1 MGIGASKE
9 DEQKLKRKT
18 SAELMDYLASNYI
31 TTASFKSLKK
41 MNEKEYCDKM
51 VVLTTDL
58 LNKYFDS
65 VDIRYLAERIKNGDG
80 DSDSSDKKEM
90 ADKAFF
96 IEKDKL
102 HDRIDSTAGK
112 LEVCREIAKFY
123 ITIAHIFAAIMTTMN
138 PMVEYTD
145 PATGQVNQVSV
156 LEKKERVP
164 DNVAYEII
172 HKTSLCDRRIKSLKR
187 GHGKVSEDPNQETI
201 NVHPQVCDINK
212 NVQTGE
218 TMRLTDEPGIPEFM
232 RLYFDKYNP
241 ETGEFDDMTDK
252 TRDIFK
258 EDLKIFYE
266 VFTGETEMPNYVSKF
281 SDIKLRDYN
290 AQPKCQGVNPPLNQH
305 VRGTV
310 SQKLFKQ
317 YAENLTEMIA
327 NANKNQEALMDI
339 LTEIFGY
346 TVDAQGKKTVR
357 INSALTEEAL
367 QKLVVRCRE
376 LIIKLILQCEVD
388 FTNGVRIYEA
398 IIESKVFDTVQNQ
411 IKNIDEQ
418 ILGADVP
425 VPVSASKSISIPETK
440 PEIIEDVAVPVSIS
454 EPVPKPQIMEE
465 VRLPVPVPVP
475 EVPVQEVPVSV
486 PEVPVQEVPVP
497 EMSEPEVPVLEVPVP
512 EVPVQ
517 EVPEPEVPV
526 PEVPVPEVPVPEMS
540 EPEVPLQEVPVQEVP
555 EPEVSVQEVPVP
567 EVPEPIPPTT
577 TTDTNET
584 KEEEKKSF
592 VNIPSPNK

>member
-80 DSDSSDKKEM
+80 DSDKKEM

-102 HDRIDSTAGK
+102 HDRVDSTAGK

-212 NVQTGE
+212 NAQTGE

-465 VRLPVPVPVP
+465 VRLPEVPVPVP

-486 PEVPVQEVPVP
+486 PEVPVQEVPV
-497 EMSEPEVPVLEVPVP
+497 
-512 EVPVQ
+512 Q
-517 EVPEPEVPV
+517 KVPEPEVPM
-526 PEVPVPEVPVPEMS
+526 PEVPV
-540 EPEVPLQEVPVQEVP
+540 
-555 EPEVSVQEVPVP
+555 
-567 EVPEPIPPTT
+567 PIPPTT

>member
-80 DSDSSDKKEM
+80 DSDKKEM

-102 HDRIDSTAGK
+102 YDRVDSTAGK

-212 NVQTGE
+212 NAQTGE

-440 PEIIEDVAVPVSIS
+440 PEIIEDVAVPVS

-465 VRLPVPVPVP
+465 VRLPEVPVPVP

-486 PEVPVQEVPVP
+486 QEVPEVPVQEVPVP
-497 EMSEPEVPVLEVPVP
+497 EVP
-512 EVPVQ
+512 E
-517 EVPEPEVPV
+517 
-526 PEVPVPEVPVPEMS
+526 
-540 EPEVPLQEVPVQEVP
+540 
-555 EPEVSVQEVPVP
+555 P

>member
-1 MGIGASKE
+1 MGIGASNE
-9 DEQKLKRKT
+9 DEQKLKSKT

-31 TTASFKSLKK
+31 TTASFKALKK

-80 DSDSSDKKEM
+80 DSNNDQKEVL
-90 ADKAFF
+90 DKAFF

-102 HDRIDSTAGK
+102 HDRVDSTAGK

-187 GHGKVSEDPNQETI
+187 GHGKVSEDPNQEII
-201 NVHPQVCDINK
+201 NVHPQVCDINVNK
-212 NVQTGE
+212 GAQIGGRLELETTNDEKTGE
-218 TMRLTDEPGIPEFM
+218 TSKTMRLTDEPGIPEFV

-241 ETGEFDDMTDK
+241 DTGEFDDMTDK
-252 TRDIFK
+252 TREIFEK
-258 EDLKIFYE
+258 DLKIFYE

-317 YAENLTEMIA
+317 YAENLTEMIT

-346 TVDAQGKKTVR
+346 TLDNQGKKTVR
-357 INSALTEEAL
+357 INSSLTEEAL
-367 QKLVVRCRE
+367 QKLVVKCRE

-425 VPVSASKSISIPETK
+425 VPG
-440 PEIIEDVAVPVSIS
+440 S
-454 EPVPKPQIMEE
+454 EQPVPEAKPQINDDDVMDME
-465 VRLPVPVPVP
+465 
-475 EVPVQEVPVSV
+475 VSV
-486 PEVPVQEVPVP
+486 PEEKPITNDDIAVNMSIPEEPKTNDIAVNVSVP
-497 EMSEPEVPVLEVPVP
+497 EEKPITNDDIAVN
-512 EVPVQ
+512 
-517 EVPEPEVPV
+517 
-526 PEVPVPEVPVPEMS
+526 
-540 EPEVPLQEVPVQEVP
+540 
-555 EPEVSVQEVPVP
+555 VSVQEEPKTNDVAVNVPVQAPIPKPVP
-567 EVPEPIPPTT
+567 EII
-577 TTDTNET
+577 TNEINES
-584 KEEEKKSF
+584 KEEKNPF
-592 VNIPSPNK
+592 TNIPQPNK